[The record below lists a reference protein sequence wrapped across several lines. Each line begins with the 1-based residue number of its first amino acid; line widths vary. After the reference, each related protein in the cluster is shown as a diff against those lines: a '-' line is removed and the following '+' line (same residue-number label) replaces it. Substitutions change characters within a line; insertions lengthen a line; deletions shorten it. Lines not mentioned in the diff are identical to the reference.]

1 MSTRACDTVE
11 CTPAASERRAP
22 LPCEPRTPPPCEPR
36 APIVYVTGGKGG
48 VGKTVLAANLCARLA
63 ADGARV
69 LLVDLDLGLADADVL
84 LQHCAALGLFDAL
97 HDGVDLAQCVS
108 ATAHGFD
115 LLAGVAGEREWA
127 ALSAERRGRLVDGLR
142 ALAQRY
148 DLVVADGSPGIG
160 EDVLAFAA
168 AADRV
173 LLVTTPDPLALADGY
188 GLLKALHARS
198 EATEP
203 EIPTPEIVVN
213 RARDLAEA
221 EFTAS
226 RLRTVSERFLAR
238 SPAWAGWLPESRAMA
253 RTCKVRGRLVDEVPG
268 TSAEACLAALAHR
281 LRPARSP
288 RRAAIR

>member
-1 MSTRACDTVE
+1 MSAQTSTLSQDEALATAR
-11 CTPAASERRAP
+11 
-22 LPCEPRTPPPCEPR
+22 R

-63 ADGARV
+63 GDGARV

-84 LQHCAALGLFDAL
+84 LQHCSALGLLDAVR
-97 HDGVDLAQCVS
+97 DGVDLAACV
-108 ATAHGFD
+108 AHTAHGFD
-115 LLAGVAGEREWA
+115 LLAGIAGEREWA
-127 ALSAERRGRLVDGLR
+127 MLGGEHRSRLVDGLR
-142 ALAQRY
+142 RLAHGY

-173 LLVTTPDPLALADGY
+173 LLVTTPDALALADAY
-188 GLLKALHARS
+188 GLLKALHERS
-198 EATEP
+198 ETTEP
-203 EIPTPEIVVN
+203 EIPTPEVVVN
-213 RARDLAEA
+213 RARDLSEA

-253 RTCKVRGRLVDEVPG
+253 GACKVRSHSADEVPG
-268 TSAEACLAALAHR
+268 TSAEACLAQLARR
-281 LRPARSP
+281 LRPARAPRCSP
-288 RRAAIR
+288 AR